1 MKKNFIYFFLILLF
15 NFNIS
20 LYADDSPKNYLEGKF
35 YKSVKD
41 NFLVA
46 TKKMDDPR
54 FAKSVIVMFENDE
67 NGAWGLAINKPLGS
81 IPINKLIDLTKSSNA
96 KKDKLYNVEIPIY
109 WGGPVNKNK
118 IFILHSNEYK
128 SETTKKYNS
137 ISISSDYETLLEIAE
152 NKGPE
157 KKLIILGISSW
168 GGGQLEGEMERDHW
182 ILSEINT
189 DLIFDRDNLKKW
201 INALN
206 SGFVRL

>member
-1 MKKNFIYFFLILLF
+1 MFKVKKTSSIFFRVLPTSIYGSSKVFKL
-15 NFNIS
+15 
-20 LYADDSPKNYLEGKF
+20 
-35 YKSVKD
+35 
-41 NFLVA
+41 
-46 TKKMDDPR
+46 KKTQNSR
-54 FAKSVIVMFENDE
+54 
-67 NGAWGLAINKPLGS
+67 KPQNS
-81 IPINKLIDLTKSSNA
+81 RKSSNA